1 MSLEQDKD
9 YICNN
14 VIDEEE
20 NNKYFIMIY
29 KHNIS
34 KKEKEEIIKK
44 FKKHR
49 FPFDDEK
56 DYKEDVIRI
65 FGKKFIM
72 HNKNKCKIIYNNKKI
87 QIKRI
92 FT

>member
-14 VIDEEE
+14 IIDKEE

-29 KHNIS
+29 KPNIN
-34 KKEKEEIIKK
+34 KKEKQEIIEK
-44 FKKHR
+44 FKDYL

-56 DYKEDVIRI
+56 DYKEDAIRI
-65 FGKKFIM
+65 FGKDFVKQ
-72 HNKNKCKIIYNNKKI
+72 NKNNCKIIYNNKN
-87 QIKRI
+87 KRI
-92 FT
+92 FI